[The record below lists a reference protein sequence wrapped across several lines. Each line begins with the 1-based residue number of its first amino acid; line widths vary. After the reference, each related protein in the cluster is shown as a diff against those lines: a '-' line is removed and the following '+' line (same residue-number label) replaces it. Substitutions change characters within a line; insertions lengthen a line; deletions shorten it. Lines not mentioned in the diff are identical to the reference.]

1 MKQEFRFAIP
11 SDPRH
16 ISAAITFPFPIET
29 FPIEALPP
37 EARPDEAQLDEV
49 QKPNGQH
56 HPPWPMV
63 ILSHGFMGFMDWSF
77 FPLAAERLATAGK
90 CAVVRFNFSLNGIG
104 ENPDRLT
111 DGEAF
116 EQNTVSQEQRDLRR
130 VIAYLSEHAGHF
142 GIDMSRVGLIGH
154 SRGGGQSV
162 LASAALPHQVK
173 ALVLWASVASF
184 DRYGGH
190 VKAMLREKGFLN
202 VHSPQAAVPLR
213 ITPRLIADAEQH
225 HAELDL
231 EAAMRRL
238 RIPALLLHGTE
249 DKTVAPAE
257 SEILR
262 RQNPLAELRLMAA
275 TSHTFNTS
283 HPFDRNRTPPRAV
296 EELLCETASFL
307 CLHL

>member
-1 MKQEFRFAIP
+1 MSRDFRFAIP
-11 SDPRH
+11 STPRN
-16 ISAAITFPFPIET
+16 ISAAITFP
-29 FPIEALPP
+29 IEAFPP
-37 EARPDEAQLDEV
+37 EAFRVEMQSDETQELP
-49 QKPNGQH
+49 QQN
-56 HPPWPMV
+56 PPWPVV

-77 FPLAAERLATAGK
+77 FPWAAERLAETVK
-90 CAVVRFNFSLNGIG
+90 CAVVRFNFSLNGIR
-104 ENPDRLT
+104 ENPDKLT

-116 EQNTVSQEQRDLRR
+116 EQNTVSQEQRDLRQ
-130 VIAYLSEHAGHF
+130 VIAYLSAHAGRF
-142 GIDMSRVGLIGH
+142 GIDMLRVGLIGH

-162 LASAALPHQVK
+162 LAAAALPHQVR

-213 ITPRLIADAEQH
+213 ITPQLVEDAERH

-238 RIPALLLHGTE
+238 RIPVLLLHGAE
-249 DKTVAPAE
+249 DKTVVPAE
-257 SEILR
+257 SETLQ
-262 RQNPLAELRLMAA
+262 RQNARAELRLLAA
-275 TSHTFNTS
+275 TSHTFNTA

-296 EELLCETASFL
+296 AELLRETATFL
-307 CLHL
+307 RMNL